1 MEGEGNMTT
10 QQQDIQTSTKA
21 EQTSYGR
28 FLALPGVQR
37 AKPYPRGYRMLCPV
51 HHDTEESLIFW
62 EDESNGHVGLFCFAN
77 CQRADIC
84 AALGIRESDLYN
96 GARPPKS
103 GPERKLDLL
112 DLALDKFIHPG
123 LLISIGL
130 EDGYTWK
137 LDGRPAVRGVVRI
150 PYYLEDGSPYRRNR
164 IRTAKTA
171 KSGSYWEGEEA
182 PIIPYG
188 LWKLAEARAARG
200 LWLVEGE
207 SDCWTHWY
215 HKIPTLG
222 IPGAAAFNTLEAAHL
237 SGIDTLYIVQEPATQ
252 GKKTDAGKGF
262 VDGLCKRLKSLGYAG
277 EVYLVSL
284 KRSHNVKD
292 PNDLHKQLFVEGRAR
307 DYPNELQKAAHE
319 ATPLDLSA
327 SLPPPAEHLAE
338 VQPLVEAAIAA
349 QDTTTLYELAPRIA
363 GLPTKEQ
370 AVVTTL
376 VKKGMKQAS
385 GFSLRAFNKLVK
397 EAAAVARQGNPQ
409 HVSVTNKPDI
419 ALTGD
424 IEVDAQA
431 ALMALYT
438 ANVPPVI
445 FIRRGRLARC
455 RKDEEGR
462 PIIEEINESI
472 MLYEMARAANFVT
485 YSQAQE
491 SYVPTYPPLA
501 VARHILSQGS
511 WKFPAL
517 RGITE
522 VPVIREDGTIL
533 DRPGYD
539 PMSKLIYLPDPTLVI
554 PPIPA
559 NPTQKE
565 AEQARDFAWQYI
577 AEFPY
582 ETTSD
587 AANAFGL
594 LLTVVIRTL
603 VSLVPMAV
611 VDATKQGSGKG
622 LLAKFVASIALGR
635 SAASMVPPGDENEWR
650 KTLTSLLVEGET
662 LISLDNVEGL
672 LHSPTLA
679 SFLTADVWKARL
691 LGTMQ
696 SPDLIQRSMVIANGN
711 NMQLG
716 GDIPRRSYRIRMDA
730 GVSKP
735 WMRTGF
741 TFSPL
746 LKYARADRGKII
758 AALLT
763 MVRAWYVAGQPQP
776 STPTPALAEFSAWA
790 EIIGGVLAYAGVDG
804 FVDNLAQLYDETDV
818 EGPQWTGFLEMWLL
832 KLGNKDY
839 TTATLLDALKQDKDL
854 EATLPEPLAGLPLG
868 EEKEVKAFSIRLG
881 RALRKRKGTPYGP
894 DNVRLV
900 MKEDKHSKQKLWSVT
915 DRPVTQAQPS
925 RLDWSQPHMSTP
937 NTRESVI
944 EAEDESTA
952 ARFSAQQAP
961 ASENERH
968 VPTSVQLPEACEAPQ
983 CDRRPEG
990 DDGFP
995 YDTYGH
1001 AWCCQHA
1008 SRRHILE
1015 RGGSLQTP
1023 FPMLFYAR
1031 GSRMLEESRASWE
1044 AFVLTAPESAIGEVL
1059 QAIESRQAKERLIY
1073 QSEENT
1079 A

>member
-1 MEGEGNMTT
+1 MTT
-10 QQQDIQTSTKA
+10 RQQDRPASPQPKQTPY
-21 EQTSYGR
+21 ER
-28 FLALPGVQR
+28 FLALPGVQQ
-37 AKPYPRGYRMLCPV
+37 AKPYPRGYRLLCPA
-51 HHDTEESLIFW
+51 HHDTEESLICW
-62 EDESNGHVGLFCFAN
+62 EDEIDGHVGLMCFAN

-96 GARPPKS
+96 GARPPKA

-112 DLALDKFIHPG
+112 DLALDKLIHPG
-123 LLISIGL
+123 LLVTVGL

-137 LDGRPAVRGVVRI
+137 PDGRPTVRGVVRI

-188 LWKLAEARAARG
+188 LWKLAEARATRT

-215 HKIPTLG
+215 HKVPTLG
-222 IPGAAAFNTLEAAHL
+222 IPGAGAYNTLEATHL
-237 SGIDTLYIVQEPATQ
+237 RDIQTLYIVQEPAEP
-252 GKKTDAGKGF
+252 GKTDAGKGF
-262 VDGLCKRLKSLGYAG
+262 VDGLCKRLKSLGYTG

-292 PNDLHKQLFVEGRAR
+292 PNDLHKQLFVEGRTR
-307 DYPNELQKAAHE
+307 DYPGELQKAAHE
-319 ATPLDLSA
+319 AIPLDLSA
-327 SLPPPAEHLAE
+327 SLPPAEEQLAE
-338 VQPLVEAAIAA
+338 VQPLVEAAVSA
-349 QDTTTLYELAPRIA
+349 QDSNALYELASRIA

-376 VKKGMKQAS
+376 VKKGMPQAS
-385 GFSLRAFNKLVK
+385 GFSLRAFNKLVR
-397 EAAAVARQGNPQ
+397 EAVAAARQGKAQ
-409 HVSVTNKPDI
+409 HITVSNKPDI
-419 ALTGD
+419 ALSGD

-438 ANVPPVI
+438 ANLPPVI

-455 RKDEEGR
+455 RKDEEFR
-462 PIIEEINESI
+462 PIIEEINEGI
-472 MLYEMARAANFVT
+472 LLYEMARSANYVV
-485 YSQAQE
+485 YNEARE

-501 VARHILSQGS
+501 IARHILSQGA

-533 DRPGYD
+533 DQPGYD
-539 PMSKLIYLPDPTLVI
+539 PVSRLIYLPDPTLVI
-554 PPIPA
+554 PKIPA
-559 NPTQKE
+559 NPTRQE

-582 ETTSD
+582 ESTAD

-594 LLTVVIRTL
+594 LLTVVVRTL
-603 VSLVPMAV
+603 LSLVPMAV

-622 LLAKFVASIALGR
+622 LLAKFVSYIALGR

-672 LHSPTLA
+672 LYSPTLA

-696 SPDLIQRSMVIANGN
+696 SPDLLQRSMVIANGN

-716 GDIPRRSYRIRMDA
+716 GDIPRRAYRIRMDA

-776 STPTPALAEFSAWA
+776 ATPTPALAEFSAWA
-790 EIIGGVLAYAGVDG
+790 EIIGGVLAFAGVDG
-804 FVDNLAQLYDETDV
+804 FLDNLVQLYDETDV

-832 KLGNKDY
+832 KLGRKDY
-839 TTATLLDALKQDKDL
+839 TTALFIDALKQDKDL

-868 EEKEVKAFSIRLG
+868 EEKEVKAFAIRLG

-894 DNVRLV
+894 DNVRLE
-900 MKEDKHSKQKLWSVT
+900 MKEDRHSKQKLWSVT
-915 DRPVTQAQPS
+915 DRPVTQATPS
-925 RLDWSQPHMSTP
+925 RLDWSQPRKP
-937 NTRESVI
+937 VPD
-944 EAEDESTA
+944 AGESTA
-952 ARFSAQQAP
+952 QAEDGRAATLQAAPEQAQAGEDERRIPTP
-961 ASENERH
+961 A
-968 VPTSVQLPEACEAPQ
+968 QLPETCEAPQ
-983 CDRRPEG
+983 CNRQPEG
-990 DDGFP
+990 DDGFT

-1001 AWCCQHA
+1001 AWCSQHA
-1008 SRRHILE
+1008 KRRLILE
-1015 RGGSLQTP
+1015 RGGGLLAA

-1031 GSRMLEESRASWE
+1031 GSHMLEEGQPSWE
-1044 AFVLTAPESAIGEVL
+1044 EFVLTAPDAAIDEIL
-1059 QAIESRQAKERLIY
+1059 RSIENCQAREQLLKRQV
-1073 QSEENT
+1073 EEDT

>member
-1 MEGEGNMTT
+1 MSIREPE
-10 QQQDIQTSTKA
+10 TKA
-21 EQTSYGR
+21 KPKIAQTPYER
-28 FLALPGVQR
+28 FLALPGVQH
-37 AKPYPRGYRMLCPV
+37 AKLYPRGYKMLCPV

-62 EDESNGHVGLFCFAN
+62 EDESDGHVGLMCFAN

-96 GARPPKS
+96 GARPPKA

-112 DLALDKFIHPG
+112 DLALDKLIHPG
-123 LLISIGL
+123 LLVSVGI
-130 EDGYTWK
+130 EDSYTWK
-137 LDGRPAVRGVVRI
+137 LDGKPSVRGVVRI
-150 PYYLEDGSPYRRNR
+150 PYYLEDGTPYRRNR

-188 LWKLAEARAARG
+188 LWRLAEARIART

-215 HKIPTLG
+215 HKVPTLG

-237 SGIDTLYIVQEPATQ
+237 SGIDILYIVQEPPTP
-252 GKKTDAGKGF
+252 GKKADAGKGF
-262 VDGLCKRLKSLGYAG
+262 VDGLTRRLKSLNYTG

-284 KRSHNVKD
+284 QRSHGVKD
-292 PNDLHKQLFVEGRAR
+292 PNDLHRQLFVQKRTHE
-307 DYPNELQKAAHE
+307 YPKELQRAAHE
-319 ATPLDLSA
+319 AIPLDLSA
-327 SLPPPAEHLAE
+327 SVLPPEEQFSE
-338 VQPLVEAAIAA
+338 VQPLIETAVNA
-349 QDTTTLYELAPRIA
+349 QDSNALYELAHRIA

-385 GFSLRAFNKLVK
+385 GFSLRAFTKLVK
-397 EAAAVARQGNPQ
+397 EAAAARQGTPQ
-409 HVSVTNKPDI
+409 HVTVSNKPDI
-419 ALTGD
+419 ALSGD
-424 IEVDAQA
+424 IEIDAQA

-438 ANVPPVI
+438 ANVPPII
-445 FIRRGRLARC
+445 FIRRGRLSRC

-462 PIIEEINESI
+462 PIIEEIHESI
-472 MLYEMARAANFVT
+472 LLYEMARSANYVV
-485 YSQAQE
+485 YNEARE

-501 VARHILSQGS
+501 VARHILAQGK
-511 WKFPAL
+511 WNFPPL
-517 RGITE
+517 RGVTE

-533 DRPGYD
+533 DQPGYD
-539 PMSKLIYLPDPTLVI
+539 PVSRLIYLPDPTLVI
-554 PPIPA
+554 PTIPA
-559 NPTQKE
+559 SPSRQE

-582 ETTSD
+582 ESRAD

-594 LLTVVIRTL
+594 LLSVVIRTL
-603 VSLVPMAV
+603 VNSVPMAV

-622 LLAKFVASIALGR
+622 LLAKFVSYIALGR

-650 KTLTSLLVEGET
+650 KTLTALLVEGET

-672 LHSPTLA
+672 LYSPTLA

-696 SPDLIQRSMVIANGN
+696 SPDLLQRSMVIANGN

-776 STPTPALAEFSAWA
+776 STPTPALADYSAWA
-790 EIIGGVLAYAGVDG
+790 EIIGGVLAFAGVDG
-804 FVDNLAQLYDETDV
+804 FLDNLVQLYEETDV

-832 KLGNKDY
+832 KLGRKDY
-839 TTATLLDALKQDKDL
+839 TTAAVIDALKQDKDL
-854 EATLPEPLAGLPLG
+854 EATLPDPLAGLPLG

-894 DNVRLV
+894 TNVRLE

-915 DRPVTQAQPS
+915 DRPMTQAKPS
-925 RLDWSQPHMSTP
+925 RLDWSQPSASDTSPHTQGESE
-937 NTRESVI
+937 TRVV
-944 EAEDESTA
+944 DELA
-952 ARFSAQQAP
+952 AVPPATEQDQVGQEERHIPPQQA
-961 ASENERH
+961 S
-968 VPTSVQLPEACEAPQ
+968 ACEAPH
-983 CDRRPEG
+983 CERRPEE
-990 DDGFP
+990 DDSFL

-1001 AWCCQHA
+1001 AWCSQHA
-1008 SRRHILE
+1008 NRRHILE
-1015 RGGSLQTP
+1015 RGASLQAP

-1031 GSRMLEESRASWE
+1031 ASRTLEEGQPSWE
-1044 AFVLTAPESAIGEVL
+1044 EFVLTAPDT
-1059 QAIESRQAKERLIY
+1059 AIEDILHGIENRQARERLLK
-1073 QSEENT
+1073 QPVEDDT